1 MAIHRVL
8 SEDKFHGLKPTAD
21 GSWAAARLK
30 RVDEGCP
37 EMVDR
42 KLRGL
47 LNKLTAQNF
56 ESISDQIVQW
66 VNKSEKDEDGKIVRQ
81 LVSLIIE
88 QLTGPGLWPELYAKL
103 CGRLKTRISPEIS
116 DRKVVDDRGHQV
128 RGAALFRKYL
138 VDRCQ
143 NDYEEGWSKRDDPR
157 TQATEDGVY
166 GTAHEAANKK
176 THTVAKAG
184 CQDAFTEE
192 TDVLSDEFYAIQKA
206 KRQYLALTRFIG
218 ELFKLD
224 MLTERTMHAMIKPC
238 LTNLVH
244 CAEEDLETLCC
255 LMMTVGKIL
264 DHEKGIS
271 HMNVYFARME
281 TICTSPH
288 LSSRIRFMVKDVIE
302 ARANKWAKR
311 EVGAIAKCEEKSPAS
326 TPDAISKGPLC
337 PPKPDGNKANLTH
350 LTNKQKQALLQCI
363 LEQQRA
369 GFRKKGWNLQEEG
382 WTNVAENM
390 NNKFNMEYRFRCY
403 KARAHILRLT
413 YVNIQFLRA
422 REGFEWDDLEHKL
435 VADEA
440 AWECIFEETE
450 PDKRSH
456 YQRLRRGRV
465 EWYNLAD
472 QVFGEASTTEQLV
485 QLPENLEAKRKTKVL
500 SAWGD
505 DQSPQEETIS
515 LGLNDQPKDEEIDSL
530 EWGSQS
536 RNVEILPSEW
546 SDHKINTPP
555 FTSASGWECQSPQ
568 VKNDSIEERVGSVAE
583 TDLEPAPRQHINPTA
598 APQEAN
604 VTQLTKKQKMALLQY
619 VLQQRLKLQAS
630 ELSIYGWAQVVE
642 TMNEKF
648 GTEFNLKSLQGG
660 LSKLHQNYLDIEFLR
675 NVEGFEWNQLKRRL
689 IADSATWE
697 RIIEKY
703 PHKSEDYGAIRLRRI
718 DWYDLAVQIY
728 GQTSATDQNVRPP
741 AKLKAKGKEIVGSGW
756 GNVGWDDVQPQE
768 EEVISSSSNDQP
780 KDEQIGPSEWG
791 NQSKNVDII
800 SSDWSDLA
808 IKTPPLTPSSRVG
821 CRSPLPESEST
832 RAKVETIAETQ
843 PESTPKG
850 NSNPTVVLQSYEGI
864 SPNPIHEAITLM
876 APMFLNELTALEYV
890 KFIQVLESESNARVF
905 LSLASSTNATICKT
919 WLTEKLRLFP

>member
-1 MAIHRVL
+1 
-8 SEDKFHGLKPTAD
+8 
-21 GSWAAARLK
+21 
-30 RVDEGCP
+30 
-37 EMVDR
+37 
-42 KLRGL
+42 
-47 LNKLTAQNF
+47 
-56 ESISDQIVQW
+56 
-66 VNKSEKDEDGKIVRQ
+66 
-81 LVSLIIE
+81 
-88 QLTGPGLWPELYAKL
+88 
-103 CGRLKTRISPEIS
+103 
-116 DRKVVDDRGHQV
+116 
-128 RGAALFRKYL
+128 
-138 VDRCQ
+138 
-143 NDYEEGWSKRDDPR
+143 
-157 TQATEDGVY
+157 
-166 GTAHEAANKK
+166 
-176 THTVAKAG
+176 
-184 CQDAFTEE
+184 
-192 TDVLSDEFYAIQKA
+192 
-206 KRQYLALTRFIG
+206 
-218 ELFKLD
+218 
-224 MLTERTMHAMIKPC
+224 
-238 LTNLVH
+238 
-244 CAEEDLETLCC
+244 
-255 LMMTVGKIL
+255 
-264 DHEKGIS
+264 
-271 HMNVYFARME
+271 
-281 TICTSPH
+281 
-288 LSSRIRFMVKDVIE
+288 
-302 ARANKWAKR
+302 
-311 EVGAIAKCEEKSPAS
+311 
-326 TPDAISKGPLC
+326 
-337 PPKPDGNKANLTH
+337 
-350 LTNKQKQALLQCI
+350 
-363 LEQQRA
+363 
-369 GFRKKGWNLQEEG
+369 
-382 WTNVAENM
+382 
-390 NNKFNMEYRFRCY
+390 MEYRFRCY

-530 EWGSQS
+530 EWVVNQETWKYFRQNGAIIKSI
-536 RNVEILPSEW
+536 RPL
-546 SDHKINTPP
+546 
-555 FTSASGWECQSPQ
+555 SPRHLDG
-568 VKNDSIEERVGSVAE
+568 N
-583 TDLEPAPRQHINPTA
+583 PAPRQHINPTA

-890 KFIQVLESESNARVF
+890 KFIQVLESESNARVSY
-905 LSLASSTNATICKT
+905 L
-919 WLTEKLRLFP
+919 